1 MMVDMAVIYNEAVMS
16 SRLEVGLRIVVG
28 IQECSGWRDG
38 IMGRRL
44 VAGQKYSEWS
54 RHSKSFL

>member
-1 MMVDMAVIYNEAVMS
+1 MVDMAVIYEEAVMS
-16 SRLEVGLRIVVG
+16 SRLEVGLGIVG
-28 IQECSGWRDG
+28 MKECSGWRDG